1 MSLKRKKNKLARKR
15 HNKEEEV
22 RKWCVTYRQAH
33 PDWSDEKVLEVAF
46 ASAQGKNGVRGLKIA
61 QKRGKTGFDEIAQ
74 SVESQD
80 KKAIQE
86 NMMKIKEEAEK
97 ADGQEKAEEEQKE
110 TEE

>member
-80 KKAIQE
+80 KKAIQ
-86 NMMKIKEEAEK
+86 IKEEAEK